1 MQLVSCVVV
10 VCWVLAM
17 CGHWLKYPW
26 VGVAWAAANRVP
38 IAAAGGV
45 EAIIQGMHAHVGVA
59 AIQEN
64 GAAALW
70 SLTADGALWHHC
82 WWRCVVRGACRAAA
96 GGCAYLLVLHNL
108 PAAHV

>member
-1 MQLVSCVVV
+1 V
-10 VCWVLAM
+10 
-17 CGHWLKYPW
+17 
-26 VGVAWAAANRVP
+26 
-38 IAAAGGV
+38 
-45 EAIIQGMHAHVGVA
+45 QGMHAHVGVA

-96 GGCAYLLVLHNL
+96 GWCVLLVGVPRSATCTRSMQIVTATASHPCGHLL
-108 PAAHV
+108 LCVVVCWILAMWAH